1 MVWMRAKVVP
11 VPRREPVSGNPL
23 LADSDEWNLSVRGE
37 YPHQRADRNFV
48 ELLQELR
55 VMQTGVQILF
65 ALLLT
70 VSFTT
75 AFADAD
81 GFQRIVYVITLVF
94 CAVATALF
102 TAPVAFHRRLFQR
115 GRKAEVVWATHRLLK
130 AGMLV
135 LLVAVVGAVLLVVDE
150 AVGRKVGLLVSSFV
164 GLVFALFWFVLPA
177 WSLAAG
183 KHVNRCADPEGTS
196 PEEVPPRR

>member
-1 MVWMRAKVVP
+1 MGSEGAP
-11 VPRREPVSGNPL
+11 VPRRDPVTGNQPPP
-23 LADSDEWNLSVRGE
+23 ANSDEWNLSVRGE
-37 YPHQRADRNFV
+37 HPHQRADRNFV

-70 VSFTT
+70 VSFTA

-81 GFQRIVYVITLVF
+81 GFQRTVYVITLVC

-115 GRKAEVVWATHRLLK
+115 GRKADVVRATHQLLQT
-130 AGMLV
+130 GMLV
-135 LLVAVVGAVLLVVDE
+135 LLVAVVGALLLVVDE
-150 AVGRKVGLLVSSFV
+150 AVGRVPGLLVSSSV
-164 GLVFALFWFVLPA
+164 GVVFALLWFVLPA
-177 WSLAAG
+177 WSLATRRG
-183 KHVNRCADPEGTS
+183 RESVRS
-196 PEEVPPRR
+196 PR

>member
-1 MVWMRAKVVP
+1 MRAEGAP
-11 VPRREPVSGNPL
+11 GPRRDPVSGNHPP
-23 LADSDEWNLSVRGE
+23 ANTDEWNLSVRGE
-37 YPHQRADRNFV
+37 HPQQRADRNFV

-70 VSFTT
+70 VSFTA
-75 AFADAD
+75 AFAAAD
-81 GFQRIVYVITLVF
+81 GFQRTVYVITLVF

-115 GRKAEVVWATHRLLK
+115 DRKAEVVRAAHRLLQ

-135 LLVAVVGAVLLVVDE
+135 LLVAVVGALLLVVDE
-150 AVGRKVGLLVSSFV
+150 AVGRVPGLLVSSLVGAVFV
-164 GLVFALFWFVLPA
+164 LLWFVLPE
-177 WSLAAG
+177 WSLATRRGAG
-183 KHVNRCADPEGTS
+183 GFK
-196 PEEVPPRR
+196 VPDESPRR

>member
-1 MVWMRAKVVP
+1 MAEGAPAAGRDP
-11 VPRREPVSGNPL
+11 VIGHQP
-23 LADSDEWNLSVRGE
+23 ATDSDDWNLSVRGE
-37 YPHQRADRNFV
+37 HPQQRADRNFV

-55 VMQTGVQILF
+55 VMQTGVQVLF

-70 VSFTT
+70 VSFTA

-81 GFQRIVYVITLVF
+81 GFQRTVYVITLVC

-115 GRKAEVVWATHRLLK
+115 DRKAEVVRAAHRLLQ

-135 LLVAVVGAVLLVVDE
+135 LLVAVVGALLLVLDE
-150 AVGRKVGLLVSSFV
+150 TVGRVTAVLVSSPV
-164 GLVFALFWFVLPA
+164 GAVFALLWFVLPA
-177 WSLAAG
+177 WSAATRG
-183 KHVNRCADPEGTS
+183 PLR
-196 PEEVPPRR
+196 